1 MDIDFVLAWVDG
13 GDPEWVR
20 LRNTYCE
27 DSKRINEARFR
38 DWGVLKYWFRAVEAY
53 APWVRKIHF
62 VTCGQRPD
70 WLNADHPKLHLVD
83 HTDYIPEE
91 YLPTFNSNVIEMNF
105 HRIPGLAEQF
115 VYFNDDM
122 YLNDV
127 VSPTDFFQDGKPCD
141 SAILSQFV
149 PSVLRDDFRHILC
162 NDAAFLNDH
171 FDKHAVMRRDL
182 WKWFSPK
189 YGKFLLKNIYFGIP
203 KGFSAFQNF
212 HIPSAMLRSTYER
225 IWQME
230 PALLHETSTHK
241 FRSANDVNQYILS
254 YYNICTGNFVPRSA
268 SFGKYYTLGDD
279 SAALH
284 ADIMEH
290 RHKVIC
296 ANDNVDLIDFE
307 SEQKQLT
314 AAFERVLPIK
324 STFEK

>member
-13 GDPEWVR
+13 GDPDWVR
-20 LRNTYCE
+20 LRNSYCE
-27 DSKRINEARFR
+27 DSKGINEARFR
-38 DWGVLKYWFRAVEAY
+38 DWGVLKYWFRAAEAY

-62 VTCGQRPD
+62 VTCGQKPD
-70 WLNADHPKLHLVD
+70 WLNTDHPKLNLVN

-149 PSVLRDDFRHILC
+149 PSVQGDDFRHILC

-182 WKWFSPK
+182 RKWFSPK

-203 KGFSAFQNF
+203 KGFSSFQNF

-241 FRSANDVNQYILS
+241 FRSANDINQYILS

-268 SFGKYYTLGDD
+268 SFGKYYTVGDD

-314 AAFERVLPIK
+314 AAFERVLPNK
-324 STFEK
+324 SSFEK